1 MVNSRLDL
9 FTAPSREGPLLPKL
23 RGYFAEFLNNIS
35 HAHLRIL
42 SSPTCVGLRYGPHE
56 FSFRSFSRRREI
68 SYFSTFLRS
77 PSQLSLRSAFD
88 SLLHLTAWPDS
99 TIGRVN
105 LSFRVTPSLKQTHM
119 GTGISTCY
127 PSTTPFGLALG
138 PDLPRADEPSPGTL
152 RFSMAR
158 ILTWLSLLMPAF
170 SLVYCPPIFTYELLP
185 VHSAPLPIL
194 TYPIASVTD
203 FSPVNY
209 RRITTRPVSYY
220 ALFQ

>member
-35 HAHLRIL
+35 LAHLRIL
-42 SSPTCVGLRYGPHE
+42 SSPTCVGLRYGPHQ

-77 PSQLSLRSAFD
+77 PSQLSLRDAFD
-88 SLLHLTAWPDS
+88 FSLHLTAWPDS
-99 TIGRVN
+99 TIGPVN
-105 LSFRVTPSLKQTHM
+105 LSFRVTPSLKQTHV

-138 PDLPRADEPSPGTL
+138 PDLPRADEPSPGNL
-152 RFSMAR
+152 RLSTAEFLAP
-158 ILTWLSLLMPAF
+158 LSLLMPAF
-170 SLVYCPPIFTYELLP
+170 SLLYNPRLLP
-185 VHSAPLPIL
+185 VSLPLVYIAPLPIC
-194 TYPIASVTD
+194 IAYS
-203 FSPVNY
+203 
-209 RRITTRPVSYY
+209 
-220 ALFQ
+220 